1 MKRLA
6 FLFILGP
13 AFLTAYQGCSQV
25 QKLDTGWHHI
35 RNTGPREWS
44 TFPETTD
51 QSKLVLRFSSKR
63 NDTEQTLALRQYDVK
78 LNWVVLLNGQSLG
91 TLVGDEKDLI
101 CLLKIPEGLLA
112 GDNTLEISCSDSRPD
127 DINVGEITLHGQ
139 PMDQLLSQA
148 HVSVEVIDADGSA
161 PVPSRI
167 TIVNDKGI
175 LQPVLASAAEPLAV
189 RPGYVYTAK
198 GYALLGLPEGTY
210 TLYAGR
216 GFEYGIDSAKV
227 TVQRGEYAS
236 VKLKIRREVATA
248 GWVSSD
254 THIHT
259 FTWSRH
265 GDATGAERVLSIAGE
280 GLELPIL
287 TDHNVHVDLKPF
299 AIDLGLQ
306 KYFTAVMGNE
316 VTTAV
321 GHFNVFPLN
330 GDDTIIPYGATN
342 WTMLS
347 QNFRDEKTQ
356 AIILNHARDI
366 HVGFR
371 PFDPEK
377 HLSSAGM
384 RLDKH
389 ELPPNAMEVINSGS
403 QQTDRMQLTRDWLG
417 LLNYGHLI
425 TPVGSSDSHDVSRYI
440 VGQARTYIRCND
452 EDPANIDVREAV
464 RNFREGNVMVSF
476 GLLTEIEINRA
487 YGPGEL
493 APPSDEI
500 HIAVKVSGPS
510 WIQADR
516 VILMANGKKIREEKI
531 GQQNAAGVKWS
542 GHWNLPL
549 PNHDVFLTVLAEGP
563 DRKLPYWPIAKPY
576 QPTSPEWQ
584 GGVMGLS
591 GAVWI
596 DADRNGKRNSAR
608 DYAENLFAQADNDLD
623 VLIHHLA
630 SYDEAVAI
638 QVAAILHQKGVNLAG
653 PEVTRALRRANPE
666 TKSGF
671 QTVIRELNLVLK

>member
-1 MKRLA
+1 MKRLV
-6 FLFILGP
+6 FLFLLGP
-13 AFLTAYQGCSQV
+13 ALLITCQGLGQI
-25 QKLDTGWHHI
+25 QMLDTGWHHI
-35 RNTGPREWS
+35 RNAEPREWS
-44 TFPETTD
+44 AFPETAD
-51 QSKLVLRFSSKR
+51 QKKLVLRFRAQR
-63 NDTEQTLALRQYDVK
+63 NNTEHTLALRQYDVK
-78 LNWVVLLNGQSLG
+78 LNWVVLLNGQSIG
-91 TLVGDEKDLI
+91 TLVGDEKDLM
-101 CLLKIPEGLLA
+101 CLLKIPAGLLA
-112 GDNTLEISCSDSRPD
+112 GDNTLEISCSETTPD
-127 DINVGEITLHGQ
+127 DINVGEIGLHGEA
-139 PMDQLLSQA
+139 MDQLLSQA
-148 HVSVEVIDADGSA
+148 HVSVEVIDADA
-161 PVPSRI
+161 NRPVPSRI

-175 LQPVLASAAEPLAV
+175 LYPVTAYSGDPLAV

-198 GYALLGLPEGTY
+198 GYALLGLPGGTY

-227 TVQRGEYAS
+227 TVQRGGYTS
-236 VKLKIRREVATA
+236 VKLNIRREVATA
-248 GWVSSD
+248 GWISSD

-265 GDATGAERVLSIAGE
+265 GDATGAERVLTIAGE

-287 TDHNVHVDLKPF
+287 TDHNVQVDIKPF

-306 KYFTAVMGNE
+306 GYFTPVMGNE

-321 GHFNVFPLN
+321 GHFNVFPL
-330 GDDTIIPYGATN
+330 DAEHTIIPYGATN
-342 WTMLS
+342 WSTLS
-347 QNFRDEKTQ
+347 QNFRDENSQ
-356 AIILNHARDI
+356 AIVLNHARDI

-384 RLDKH
+384 RLDQH
-389 ELPPNAMEVINSGS
+389 DLPANAMEVINSGS
-403 QQTDRMQLTRDWLG
+403 QQSDRMQLTRDWLG
-417 LLNYGHLI
+417 LLNHGHFV

-440 VGQARTYIRCND
+440 VGQARTYIRCSD
-452 EDPANIDVREAV
+452 DDPANIDVSEAV

-476 GLLTEIEINRA
+476 GLLTEIEINQT

-493 APPSDEI
+493 APPSDDI

-510 WIQADR
+510 WIRADR

-531 GQQNAAGVKWS
+531 SEKDAGGVKWS

-549 PNHDVFLTVLAEGP
+549 PGHDVFLTVLAEGP
-563 DRKLPYWPIAKPY
+563 DRKLPFWPIAKPY
-576 QPTSPEWQ
+576 QHVSPEWQ

-596 DADRNGKRNSAR
+596 DADRNGKRNSAK
-608 DYAENLFAQADNDLD
+608 DYAENLFNQADNDLNE
-623 VLIHHLA
+623 LIHNL
-630 SYDEAVAI
+630 STYDEAVAI
-638 QVAAILHQKGVNLAG
+638 QVAALLHKKGVNLAG
-653 PEVTRALRRANPE
+653 PEVSRALRRAKPE